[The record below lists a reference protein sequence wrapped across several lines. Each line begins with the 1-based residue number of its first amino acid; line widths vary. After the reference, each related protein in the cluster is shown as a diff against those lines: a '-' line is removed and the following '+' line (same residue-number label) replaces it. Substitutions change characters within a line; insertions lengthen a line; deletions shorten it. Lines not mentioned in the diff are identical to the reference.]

1 MPYGRSNWCSGF
13 FLSYR
18 DSISKRFAA
27 LFTSDGTSD
36 KITQKWGWYA
46 IIYQLADGDILK
58 MEHVARI
65 LVEEAFTFMAYEKDL
80 NLSQKVK
87 IDADNKRRK

>member
-1 MPYGRSNWCSGF
+1 
-13 FLSYR
+13 
-18 DSISKRFAA
+18 
-27 LFTSDGTSD
+27 
-36 KITQKWGWYA
+36 
-46 IIYQLADGDILK
+46 